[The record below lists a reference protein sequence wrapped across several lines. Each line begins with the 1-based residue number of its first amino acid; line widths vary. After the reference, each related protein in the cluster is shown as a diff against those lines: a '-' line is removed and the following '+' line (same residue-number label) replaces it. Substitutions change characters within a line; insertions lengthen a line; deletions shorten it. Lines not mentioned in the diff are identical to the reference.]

1 MSTNTSN
8 LFYQIC
14 TKVSNKTYLE
24 DLIIKEETSFDIAQ
38 YKISKLHG
46 DVAKK
51 IYNLSKF
58 KYCFFYPRY

>member
-1 MSTNTSN
+1 MSTNISN

-14 TKVSNKTYLE
+14 TKVSSKTYLE
-24 DLIIKEETSFDIAQ
+24 DLMIKEETSFDIAP
-38 YKISKLHG
+38 YKISKLYA

-58 KYCFFYPRY
+58 KYCLFYPRY